1 MIAFSNLGGHPQL
14 TTYEIFEGT
23 HTANA
28 IAVTGDLSDI
38 ELVRE
43 FWQLTIQ
50 ILDKGPKAVWINL
63 TSVNTADTK
72 LAACIVAIIRR
83 ADLQGVSIQVIGS
96 QAVEEIMALCKLPT
110 FRQFTAASQAPP
122 KAA

>member
-1 MIAFSNLGGHPQL
+1 MGEHQHL
-14 TTYEIFEGT
+14 TTYEIFEGQ
-23 HTANA
+23 HTAKA
-28 IAVTGDLSDI
+28 ISVTGDMTNI

-50 ILDKGPKAVWINL
+50 TLEDAPHAVWINL
-63 TSVNTADTK
+63 TSVQIADTK

-83 ADLQGVSIQVIGS
+83 ADLQGISIHVIGS
-96 QAVEEIMALCKLPT
+96 QAVEEIMDLCKLPI
-110 FRQFTAASQAPP
+110 FRQFTAAT

>member
-1 MIAFSNLGGHPQL
+1 VIVFSNMGGHPHL
-14 TTYEIFEGT
+14 TTYEIFEGS
-23 HTANA
+23 HTAKA
-28 IAVTGDLSDI
+28 IAVTGNLSDI
-38 ELVRE
+38 NLVRD

-50 ILDKGPKAVWINL
+50 IIEEAPHAVWINL

-110 FRQFTAASQAPP
+110 FRQFTAASKVPP